1 MKTSE
6 SPASACWLCD
16 ARKLRR
22 RAKPARVLA
31 IYEDGTTALLC
42 AKHASRRPAHH
53 AVLLDLARIK
63 TTNHADSRD
72 NQEPVAG

>member
-42 AKHASRRPAHH
+42 AKHASHRPAHH

-63 TTNHADSRD
+63 TPDAA
-72 NQEPVAG
+72 QAPG